1 MQRVTLSQAVRPITF
16 LAALLALAAPAS
28 AHDIWLDPAGNGVQ
42 ILYGHP
48 HEPELPSAGKL
59 MSLTAYEPSGT
70 VVLNAKL
77 ESDPTPALRAAHQGD
92 ALFAASYDN
101 GYWVR
106 LPDGSYRN
114 ASKRMLPQADKS
126 MWSVK
131 FAKAVQGQS
140 APWQTVVGQSL
151 EIVPLEEPAA
161 ASGKIRV
168 RVLFEGRPLGGASVV
183 ATDGVNFKSEA
194 DQPRVRTDG
203 EGVAVVPLRSA
214 GPQVVGVAHRVI
226 PSQTPALADSDSY
239 GATLAFTVTDPK
251 TN

>member
-1 MQRVTLSQAVRPITF
+1 MRRTVILT
-16 LAALLALAAPAS
+16 ALLALTAPAA

-59 MSLTAYEPSGT
+59 MSLTAYEPSGA
-70 VVLNAKL
+70 VALNAKL
-77 ESDPTPALRAAHQGD
+77 QSGAMPALKAAHQGD
-92 ALFAASYDN
+92 ALFAAAYDN

-126 MWSVK
+126 LWSVK
-131 FAKAVQGQS
+131 FAKAISGPT
-140 APWQTVVGQSL
+140 APWDKIVGQPL

-161 ASGKIRV
+161 ASGQIRV
-168 RVLFEGRPLGGASVV
+168 RVLFEGRPLDGASVV

-194 DQPRVRTDG
+194 DQAHATTDAD
-203 EGVAVVPLRSA
+203 GVAVVSLRSA
-214 GPQVVGVAHRVI
+214 GPQVLGVAHRVT
-226 PSQTPALADSDSY
+226 PSQTPALADADSY
-239 GATLAFTVTDPK
+239 GATFAFTVTDPK
-251 TN
+251 SN

>member
-1 MQRVTLSQAVRPITF
+1 MRQFSILS
-16 LAALLALAAPAS
+16 ALLIFTAPAA

-42 ILYGHP
+42 VLYGHP

-70 VVLNAKL
+70 LALRAKL
-77 ESDPTPALRAAHQGD
+77 ETGPTPALRAVHQGD

-106 LPDGSYRN
+106 LPDGTYRN

-126 MWSVK
+126 LWSVK
-131 FAKAVQGQS
+131 FAKAVSGS
-140 APWQTVVGQSL
+140 TAPWDRVVGQPL
-151 EIVPLEEPAA
+151 EIVPLEAPAA
-161 ASGKIRV
+161 ASSQIRV

-194 DQPRVRTDG
+194 DQARVRTNV

-214 GPQVVGVAHRVI
+214 GPQVLSVSHRMI
-226 PSQTPALADSDSY
+226 PSQTPDLSDSDSY
-239 GATLAFTVTDPK
+239 GATFAFTVTDPK